1 MYTFFSD
8 AVSSAPGFEFPASCS
23 ASTHDVHGQTAPPQP
38 GSALGAPGSYADF
51 AAQGWEGMAGMP
63 TGEESEYTYGGYMDD
78 QEETGNEVDA
88 DGVQIAAEPGSP
100 DKPNFELMFLPA
112 R

>member
-1 MYTFFSD
+1 
-8 AVSSAPGFEFPASCS
+8 
-23 ASTHDVHGQTAPPQP
+23 
-38 GSALGAPGSYADF
+38 
-51 AAQGWEGMAGMP
+51 MP